1 MCGPLRTMCLHGKS
15 TCTLYILFLINE
27 KIKSCTTISSLYIC
41 TKYTKFNVIHVVLI
55 IHNSDWVKKINKDVT
70 LKTVTFQ
77 CIHILKKRQKCVIK
91 QWNGVSSLK
100 LTHICQFQFELEK
113 ECIKR
118 DNSICRRRVDAVYA
132 SHLFVL
138 NKPI

>member
-41 TKYTKFNVIHVVLI
+41 TKYTKFNVIVLI

-70 LKTVTFQ
+70 LVDSN
-77 CIHILKKRQKCVIK
+77 ISMHSDSKKRQKCVIK

>member
-27 KIKSCTTISSLYIC
+27 KIKICTTISSLYTC
-41 TKYTKFNVIHVVLI
+41 TKYTKFNVIVLI

-70 LKTVTFQ
+70 LVDSN
-77 CIHILKKRQKCVIK
+77 ISMHSDSKKRQKCVIK

>member
-27 KIKSCTTISSLYIC
+27 KIKSCTTISSLYTC
-41 TKYTKFNVIHVVLI
+41 TKYTKFNVIVLI
-55 IHNSDWVKKINKDVT
+55 IHNNDWVKKINKDVT
-70 LKTVTFQ
+70 LVDSN
-77 CIHILKKRQKCVIK
+77 ISMHSDSKKRQKCVIK

>member
-15 TCTLYILFLINE
+15 TCIFCSYQQD
-27 KIKSCTTISSLYIC
+27 IKSCTTISSLYIC

-70 LKTVTFQ
+70 LVDSN
-77 CIHILKKRQKCVIK
+77 ISMHSLYSKKRRKCVIK